1 MLQLDAEYLIARS
14 SRQLNQRDREIAR
27 LKENIRKDHKWFR
40 QITEKAYKRN
50 ISVDSMIHLYAEY
63 LIKVKTTMIRAK

>member
-1 MLQLDAEYLIARS
+1 MLQLDTEYLIDRS

-50 ISVDSMIHLYAEY
+50 ISVDSMIHLDAEY